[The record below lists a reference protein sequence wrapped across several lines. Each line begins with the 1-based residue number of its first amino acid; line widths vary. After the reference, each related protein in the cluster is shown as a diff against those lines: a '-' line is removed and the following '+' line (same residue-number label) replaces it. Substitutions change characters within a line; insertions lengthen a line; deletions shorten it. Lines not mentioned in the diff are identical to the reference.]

1 MDFNEFNRR
10 ALSAL
15 NHYPKKD
22 RLLLLRKVVAYTKR
36 YGYKASADQVLPALE
51 KGGLGRGVINA
62 KTLEKGDQKCQ
73 DAGASTPGFGHTA
86 TLF

>member
-22 RLLLLRKVVAYTKR
+22 RLLLLRKIVTYTNR
-36 YGYKASADQVLPALE
+36 YGYKASAKQLLPA
-51 KGGLGRGVINA
+51 
-62 KTLEKGDQKCQ
+62 LEKGDQKCQ
-73 DAGASTPGFGHTA
+73 DAGGSTPASGHTA

>member
-1 MDFNEFNRR
+1 MDFNEFNQR

-22 RLLLLRKVVAYTKR
+22 RLVLLRRVVAYTNR
-36 YGYKASADQVLPALE
+36 YGYKAAANQILPALE
-51 KGGLGRGVINA
+51 KGG
-62 KTLEKGDQKCQ
+62 QKCQ
-73 DAGASTPGFGHTA
+73 GDGGSTPASGHTA